1 MCLKR
6 AIFLTIRP
14 YACPRMR
21 ESAQMGDCELSGCC
35 VTQLSVLCGL
45 PVQNRTVRVLFQLQ
59 TSGREKQKK
68 SFFAGADLK

>member
-1 MCLKR
+1 
-6 AIFLTIRP
+6 
-14 YACPRMR
+14 
-21 ESAQMGDCELSGCC
+21 LSGCC

-68 SFFAGADLK
+68 SFFAGADLKCRQGRG